1 MYVKKRVKITFE
13 GKPYEADVSVEDIQ
27 QNQILM
33 EVSVDGKTYKVAV
46 SRGKVSLA
54 APPPPSIRTVVVEEK
69 KAEALKPTVVTE
81 EKRVEELKPPSLK
94 TPEEKAKP
102 EVGEGFV
109 VESPLPGKI
118 VDIKVS
124 PGERVNAGDP
134 LLVIDS
140 MKMENIV
147 PSPRSGLILEVKV
160 SVGQSVQTGTPLIII
175 G

>member
-46 SRGKVSLA
+46 SKGKAGLA
-54 APPPPSIRTVVVEEK
+54 ASSPPPSVKTVVVEEK
-69 KAEALKPTVVTE
+69 KAEALKP
-81 EKRVEELKPPSLK
+81 SALK

-102 EVGEGFV
+102 EVNEGFV

-140 MKMENIV
+140 MKMENVV